1 MKFRIE
7 LEEAVSIMKESVCEI
22 DETEEVHLEEADGMV
37 LEEDI
42 YAPFNNPPFDRSPLD
57 GYAVIAEDTKNAGRD
72 NPVKLKVIDE
82 VFAGSFSK
90 KTLKCKE
97 AVRIMTGAKLPNGC
111 NAVIKQENTDEGMDI
126 VEIYEELKKH
136 DNYCFE
142 GEDVKKGTLLM
153 KKGDVLTYIHI
164 GILSGMGYVKVK
176 VKRRLKAALL
186 VTGDEV
192 GVPGKPLMEGK
203 IYDSNMHVF
212 NSRLKGLG
220 INVTACEIIGD
231 DYKTVG
237 DKIKEVMDNADIVI
251 TTGGVSV
258 GKKDILHEA
267 LPYIGAE
274 TLYWKV
280 NLKPGTPAMFSL
292 YNDKPV
298 LSLSGNPFAS
308 LATFELL
315 GRPVLAKMSG
325 NRRIDTKIVSALMAS
340 EFNKSSKVRRF
351 IRAYY
356 ENGEVKL
363 NSGKHSSGVLSSMIG
378 CNALIDIKAG
388 TEKLSIGDSVNVIL
402 I

>member
-7 LEEAVSIMKESVCEI
+7 LEEAVSIMEENIHEI
-22 DETEEVHLEEADGMV
+22 YEIEEVPLKEADGRV
-37 LEEDI
+37 LGEDI
-42 YAPFNNPPFDRSPLD
+42 YAPVNNPPFDRSPLD
-57 GYAVIAEDTKNAGRD
+57 GYALIAEDSRNADKD

-82 VFAGSFSK
+82 VFAGGYSEK
-90 KTLKCKE
+90 VLNHGE
-97 AVRIMTGAKLPNGC
+97 AVRIMTGAKLPKGC
-111 NAVIKQENTDEGMDI
+111 DAIIKQEDTNEGMDI
-126 VEIYEELKKH
+126 VEIYGQLKKY

-153 KKGDVLTYIHI
+153 KKGDLLSYIHI
-164 GILSGMGYVKVK
+164 GILSGMGYDKVR
-176 VKRRLKAALL
+176 VKRTVKAALL

-192 GVPGKPLMEGK
+192 GVTGKPLDEGK
-203 IYDSNMHVF
+203 IYDSNMHIF
-212 NSRLKGLG
+212 NARLNGLG
-220 INVTACEIIGD
+220 IDVTVCEIIGD
-231 DYKTVG
+231 DYKVVG
-237 DKIKEVMDNADIVI
+237 DKIKEVIDDVDIII

-280 NLKPGTPAMFSL
+280 NLKPGTPAMFSI
-292 YNDKPV
+292 YKNKPV

-315 GRPVLAKMSG
+315 GRPILAKMSG
-325 NRRIDTKIVSALMAS
+325 NEKLMTKTVSALMES
-340 EFNKSSKVRRF
+340 DFNKASKVRRF

-356 ENGEVKL
+356 ENGNVRL

-388 TEKLSIGDSVNVIL
+388 TGKLSIGDEVSVIL